1 MSGFVDFARLREQLD
16 MAQVIT
22 FLGLQTTTDDGD
34 HHRADCPACNS
45 KNALFSTLSAGK
57 YFYHAEKRGG
67 DAVGLVAHLRH
78 CGQREAGLLLQR
90 ELLGNNPRTN

>member
-1 MSGFVDFARLREQLD
+1 MSGFVDFRRLREQLD

-45 KNALFSTLSAGK
+45 KNALFITLT
-57 YFYHAEKRGG
+57 R
-67 DAVGLVAHLRH
+67 V
-78 CGQREAGLLLQR
+78 
-90 ELLGNNPRTN
+90 